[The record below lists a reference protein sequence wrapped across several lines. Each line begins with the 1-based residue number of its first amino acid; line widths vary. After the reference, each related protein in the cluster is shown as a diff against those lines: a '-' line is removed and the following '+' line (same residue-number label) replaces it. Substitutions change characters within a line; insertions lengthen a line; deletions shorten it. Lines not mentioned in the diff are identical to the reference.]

1 MIGNRSIIIEI
12 GRLKDLEVLVE
23 TYETI
28 AATSMRRIRDSV
40 LYAREFH
47 QGLME
52 IFKEVTTVYTGEV
65 LVLMEQ
71 RRIRSDNKLSLIRR
85 NGKTVYVLASANTGL
100 YGEIINKTLRLFV
113 SEYKRRRADVV
124 IIGKLGI
131 ALFEQA
137 LPGVV
142 YTAFDFP
149 DDRIDPERL
158 KKIIEHIGRYEK
170 VVMFYGMF
178 KQATVGDCTT
188 ERPGLLDQVAR
199 AKWYNFI

>member
-40 LYAREFH
+40 LHAREFH

-85 NGKTVYVLASANTGL
+85 NGKTVYVLASANTAMPIGNPTA
-100 YGEIINKTLRLFV
+100 NKRLR
-113 SEYKRRRADVV
+113 
-124 IIGKLGI
+124 IGHCGQSKHLNSS
-131 ALFEQA
+131 L
-137 LPGVV
+137 
-142 YTAFDFP
+142 
-149 DDRIDPERL
+149 ER
-158 KKIIEHIGRYEK
+158 
-170 VVMFYGMF
+170 
-178 KQATVGDCTT
+178 
-188 ERPGLLDQVAR
+188 
-199 AKWYNFI
+199 